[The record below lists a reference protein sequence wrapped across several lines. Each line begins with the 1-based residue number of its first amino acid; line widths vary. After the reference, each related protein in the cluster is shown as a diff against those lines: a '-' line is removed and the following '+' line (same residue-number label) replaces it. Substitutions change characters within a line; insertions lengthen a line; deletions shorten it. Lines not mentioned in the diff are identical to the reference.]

1 MTKYIIMLIGCI
13 ECGVPSYPI
22 AITET
27 EEEATAIV
35 DEQEST
41 WKLFGGD
48 GYYAVFETAMIPVY
62 SEAVKR
68 GSN

>member
-22 AITET
+22 ATTET
-27 EEEATAIV
+27 EEEAIEIV
-35 DEQEST
+35 EEQEST

-48 GYYAVFETAMIPVY
+48 GFYAVYELSTLPIGKESLAN
-62 SEAVKR
+62 S
-68 GSN
+68 S